1 MSQKQNKLKNI
12 VIGAILTLVVAFFSR
27 LFFEEKPVKDY
38 ESKPKKDRREKT
50 ILSNENSHKD
60 SLNENRSS
68 ENISEIKGKVK
79 FIPDGDTIH
88 LTDGTKVRLL
98 GINCPEIF
106 HDQNLSQK
114 CGNEAFDFLKTLIHN
129 KEVIVKFKE
138 NKKFDQYQ
146 RVLGDVYVGEIWVNY
161 EMIVNGYAFVYSTSE
176 NELPGNLFQAEVE
189 AQSKKVGIWQ
199 GENPSELFEK
209 FRPKFESGEL
219 AEYADKN
226 VLVNGIVESFYKNK
240 SAVVLQ
246 IKLESGNLVKASL
259 SKKNYL
265 HFTDLKS
272 EKFKNKKISL
282 IGKVS
287 TFKGS
292 PEITIRY
299 PTQFIIN

>member
-12 VIGAILTLVVAFFSR
+12 IIGAVFTLAVAFFSR
-27 LFFEEKPVKDY
+27 LFFEEKPPRDY
-38 ESKPKKDRREKT
+38 EAKPKKEHRDK
-50 ILSNENSHKD
+50 NYNPKENSRKD
-60 SLNENRSS
+60 SLNENKTSD
-68 ENISEIKGKVK
+68 NISEIKGKVK

-114 CGNEAFDFLKTLIHN
+114 CGNEAYDFLKTLIQN
-129 KEVIVKFKE
+129 KEVIVKFNE
-138 NKKFDQYQ
+138 SRKFDQYQ
-146 RVLGDVYVGEIWVNY
+146 RVLGDVYVGEVWVNY

-189 AQSKKVGIWQ
+189 AQTKKVGIWQ

-209 FRPKFESGEL
+209 FNPRFESGEL
-219 AEYADKN
+219 SEFADKN
-226 VLVNGIVESFYKNK
+226 VLVKGVIDSFQKNK
-240 SAVVLQ
+240 SAVVLM
-246 IKLESGNLVKASL
+246 IKLESGVIVKASL

-265 HFTDLKS
+265 HFSDLKS

-287 TFKGS
+287 TFKGA